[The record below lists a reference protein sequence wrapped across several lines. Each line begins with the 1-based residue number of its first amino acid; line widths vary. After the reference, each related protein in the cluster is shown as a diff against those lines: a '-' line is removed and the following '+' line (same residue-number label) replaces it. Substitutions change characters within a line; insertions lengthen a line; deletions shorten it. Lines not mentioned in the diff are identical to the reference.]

1 MIFASSDTLSV
12 WESLHQQGQHAR
24 ALAADRF
31 VVFPNNPAD
40 KSHRLLSCEQIRDG
54 KASTEKLPSWQA
66 FCRAL
71 PPADS
76 ALLFA
81 RLKARL
87 IINAAGGVLE
97 NGGLCLDR
105 TSGLPF
111 IPGSSIKGCA
121 RRIAIA
127 GLREWT
133 QSQRKPTEPDEFKS
147 VAESF
152 STPVDMLE
160 KIAWIFGW
168 GDQDWK
174 SGRKAG
180 GNGTEGE
187 LISDFEFA
195 CGEGQLWKRARLEV
209 AAKLLARLGV
219 RKCEHPDEPWRDL
232 PSFAGSVQFLAGFPW
247 RDDPGIELDVVTPHH
262 TAYYTD
268 VTIAIATDTEEPMP
282 NVFPVVSPA
291 KEPVFVFPL
300 VRSPH
305 ATRNEVPLARDWLRA
320 GLTLLGIGG
329 KTAAGYGWFES
340 TAELEAQVVEEAGRE
355 AQQKEANAAQLRIE
369 DGQKV
374 REEQERVKREEL
386 RRLTDSMTP
395 AQKADFEIKDWD
407 DNRLA
412 NHFGR
417 FAKLTTEQQAAIYR
431 LLRGTKA
438 AFWQNIRRLAQE
450 GNAKERS
457 RWGTFTATIFQM
469 AKQQKEKMP

>member
-1 MIFASSDTLSV
+1 MILASSDTLSV
-12 WESLHQQGQHAR
+12 WKSLRQQRQHAR

-31 VVFPNNPAD
+31 ADFPDNPLD
-40 KSHRLLSCEQIRDG
+40 KNHRRRWCEQIRDG
-54 KASTEKLPSWQA
+54 KAATEKLPSWRA

-71 PPADS
+71 LPANS

-111 IPGSSIKGCA
+111 IPGSSVKGCA
-121 RRIAIA
+121 RRIAVA

-133 QSQRKPTEPDEFKS
+133 QSHMKPSEPDEFKA

-152 STPVDMLE
+152 STPTEMLQE
-160 KIAWIFGW
+160 IAWVFGW

-174 SGRKAG
+174 SGRKPG
-180 GNGTEGE
+180 KNGTRGE

-195 CGEGQLWKRARLEV
+195 CGEGQPWRKARAEV
-209 AAKLLARLGV
+209 VAKLLARLGI
-219 RKCEHPDEPWRDL
+219 RKREHPDEPWRDL
-232 PSFAGSVQFLAGFPW
+232 PSFAGAVQFLPGFPW

-262 TAYYTD
+262 TAYYEGTLPE
-268 VTIAIATDTEEPMP
+268 ATDTEEPTP

-305 ATRNEVPLARDWLRA
+305 ATGDGTSSARDWLRA
-320 GLTLLGIGG
+320 ALTLLGIGG

-340 TAELEAQVVEEAGRE
+340 TPELDLQVLQEAERE
-355 AQQKEANAAQLRIE
+355 AQQKEAEAARLRIE
-369 DGQKV
+369 ADEKS
-374 REEQERVKREEL
+374 REEQERLNREEQ
-386 RRLTDSMTP
+386 RRLTASMTP
-395 AQKADFEIKDWD
+395 EQRADFEMKGWD
-407 DNRLA
+407 DNRLK
-412 NHFGR
+412 NHFDR
-417 FAKLTTEQQAAIYR
+417 FAKLTPDQQAAICR
-431 LLRGTKA
+431 LLRGPKA
-438 AFWQNIRRLAQE
+438 ALWQELRRLAQE
-450 GNAKERS
+450 GKAKERS
-457 RWGTFTATIFQM
+457 RWGTLTTAIFLM
-469 AKQQKEKMP
+469 AKQHKEKMP